1 MSHINKAELRKS
13 LKQKRLE
20 MGDAEHT
27 LNSREI
33 TRRLKEQVDW
43 SGVKTVH
50 YFEPIGELLE
60 VDISGLVT
68 DLEDNFSNVQ
78 LFAPRLIGKE
88 WQMISLKPTVPPEQF
103 DVIIVPMLGFDPKT
117 LHRIGYGG
125 GYYDKFLAT
134 QPGAQKIGV
143 CFEDGKTEHIPAEPH
158 DVPLDT
164 VVTEK
169 KVY

>member
-1 MSHINKAELRKS
+1 MKDKAELRRG
-13 LKQKRLE
+13 LKKARLE

-27 LNSREI
+27 LKSREI
-33 TRRLKEQVDW
+33 TRSLKDLVDW
-43 SGVKTVH
+43 SKVKTVH

-68 DLEDNFSNVQ
+68 DLEDNFSDVQ

-125 GYYDKFLAT
+125 GYYDKLLAS
-134 QPGAQKIGV
+134 QPDAQKIGV
-143 CFEDGKTEHIPAEPH
+143 CFEAGMTEHVPAEPH
-158 DVPLDT
+158 DIAVDKI
-164 VVTEK
+164 VTETGT
-169 KVY
+169 YQG